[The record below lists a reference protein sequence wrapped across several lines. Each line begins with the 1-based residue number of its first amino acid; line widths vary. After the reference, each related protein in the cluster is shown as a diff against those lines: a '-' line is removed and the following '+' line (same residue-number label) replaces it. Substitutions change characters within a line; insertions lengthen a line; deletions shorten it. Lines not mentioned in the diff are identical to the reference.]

1 MIDTKALRQKILDMA
16 IRGKLVPQDPND
28 EPASVLLE
36 RIREEKQRL
45 IKEGKIKKDK
55 NDSVIFKGDDNRYY
69 EKVGGEVKDITD
81 EIDLEC
87 PRNWTFVRLRDLIEL
102 ISGRDLL
109 PTQYNSDKI
118 GIPYI
123 TGASNLLNER
133 IIINRWTDTPSVVSH
148 KGDLLITCKGTIGE
162 MVFNNIGD
170 IHIARQIMS
179 IRCIGANSLFIMLV
193 LKYYVS
199 QLQSGAKS
207 FIPGISRDDILKLS
221 FIMPPLAE
229 QTRIVNRVE
238 ELFEQVDIIEQNQA
252 DIDTLYDEFR
262 KRTLT
267 LAIQG
272 KLVPQ
277 DPNDEPASVLLERIR
292 AEKKAKLGKKYVD
305 SYIYKGD
312 DNCYYEHIATRAQ
325 DELVEV
331 PFDLP
336 NNWAWAKLLDIGN
349 FSSGK
354 TPDMSEPAYW
364 QNGNVQWFTSKDMK
378 TKYLTESQ
386 LKITELAA
394 NDMTLYPANT
404 LLWVVRSGILKSSLP
419 ICILKQSAT
428 INQDIK
434 AYQLYQSCMI
444 DYVYYMLKGM
454 EERIL
459 DNYVKRITT
468 VHSLK
473 FDELISNLVVP
484 IPPLAEQKRIVAK
497 INEIF
502 AIL

>member
-1 MIDTKALRQKILDMA
+1 MMIEA
-16 IRGKLVPQDPND
+16 IVDAKYYW
-28 EPASVLLE
+28 
-36 RIREEKQRL
+36 
-45 IKEGKIKKDK
+45 
-55 NDSVIFKGDDNRYY
+55 DNRYY
-69 EKVGGEVKDITD
+69 EKVGSEVKDIT
-81 EIDLEC
+81 EAIDLGC

-109 PTQYNSDKI
+109 PAQYNSDKI

-170 IHIARQIMS
+170 VHIARQIMS
-179 IRCIGANSLFIMLV
+179 IRCIGVNSLFIMLV
-193 LKYYVS
+193 LKSYVS

-207 FIPGISRDDILKLS
+207 FIPGISRDDILKLP

-229 QTRIVNRVE
+229 QARIVNRVE
-238 ELFEQVDIIEQNQA
+238 ELFKQIDAIEQNQA

-312 DNCYYEHIATRAQ
+312 DNCYYEHIAARAQ
-325 DELVEV
+325 DEPVEV
-331 PFDLP
+331 LFDIP
-336 NNWAWAKLLDIGN
+336 ENWAFTRLDTIIGL
-349 FSSGK
+349 SSGTNLTSATMAK
-354 TPDMSEPAYW
+354 SEQIYPVFGG
-364 QNGNVQWFTSKDMK
+364 NGITGYYDKYNIGADHIIIGRVGFYCGSIHVTNKKSWITDNALIVSFDNSSISTSFFA
-378 TKYLTESQ
+378 LLLES
-386 LKITELAA
+386 LEL
-394 NDMTLYPANT
+394 
-404 LLWVVRSGILKSSLP
+404 GKKSSATAQPLVTGKIIKP
-419 ICILKQSAT
+419 IIVAL
-428 INQDIK
+428 
-434 AYQLYQSCMI
+434 
-444 DYVYYMLKGM
+444 
-454 EERIL
+454 
-459 DNYVKRITT
+459 
-468 VHSLK
+468 
-473 FDELISNLVVP
+473 
-484 IPPLAEQKRIVAK
+484 PPLAEQNRIVAK

-502 AIL
+502 AML

>member
-1 MIDTKALRQKILDMA
+1 MMIEA
-16 IRGKLVPQDPND
+16 IVDAKYYW
-28 EPASVLLE
+28 
-36 RIREEKQRL
+36 
-45 IKEGKIKKDK
+45 
-55 NDSVIFKGDDNRYY
+55 DNRYY
-69 EKVGGEVKDITD
+69 EKVGSEVKDIT
-81 EIDLEC
+81 EAIDLGC

-109 PTQYNSDKI
+109 PAQYNSDKI

-170 IHIARQIMS
+170 VHIARQIMS
-179 IRCIGANSLFIMLV
+179 IRCIGVNSLFIMLV
-193 LKYYVS
+193 LKSYVS

-207 FIPGISRDDILKLS
+207 FIPGISRDDILKLP

-229 QTRIVNRVE
+229 QARIVNRVE
-238 ELFEQVDIIEQNQA
+238 ELFKQIDAIEQNQA

-312 DNCYYEHIATRAQ
+312 DNCYYEKVKDSVKEISA
-325 DELVEV
+325 EI
-331 PFDLP
+331 PFDVPESWQWIRIDNLFQH
-336 NNWAWAKLLDIGN
+336 NTGKALN
-349 FSSGK
+349 SS
-354 TPDMSEPAYW
+354 
-364 QNGNVQWFTSKDMK
+364 N
-378 TKYLTESQ
+378 TK
-386 LKITELAA
+386 
-394 NDMTLYPANT
+394 
-404 LLWVVRSGILKSSLP
+404 GILHP
-419 ICILKQSAT
+419 
-428 INQDIK
+428 
-434 AYQLYQSCMI
+434 Y
-444 DYVYYMLKGM
+444 
-454 EERIL
+454 
-459 DNYVKRITT
+459 ITT
-468 VHSLK
+468 
-473 FDELISNLVVP
+473 SNVYWAFL
-484 IPPLAEQKRIVAK
+484 LR
-497 INEIF
+497 
-502 AIL
+502 LR